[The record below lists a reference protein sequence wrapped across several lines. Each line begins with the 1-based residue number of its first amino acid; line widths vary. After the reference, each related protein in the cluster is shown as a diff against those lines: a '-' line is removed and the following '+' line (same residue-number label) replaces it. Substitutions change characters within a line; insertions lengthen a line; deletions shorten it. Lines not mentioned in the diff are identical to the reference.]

1 MTVRNIFDF
10 LNELYPIDTACD
22 FDNPGILVGDC
33 EQKVSKALVSLDCT
47 LHTIEVAKNNGCEL
61 IITHHPVIFH
71 PLKNLLKGSVAY
83 ELASNNIAVISMHT
97 NLDIGDGGINDSLAK
112 TLKLQNIKTIVCDD
126 GYVLKGGDVET
137 TNANNFADYLKEI
150 LGGRIKFVDAKKPIA
165 KVLLCGGS
173 GGDYLYEA
181 KKHNFD
187 ALVTAD
193 IKHNF
198 FLEAKDLG
206 VSLFDAG
213 HFNTEDVVIEP
224 LKDLLQNKFP
234 KISFLSD
241 HTTFIEYK

>member
-10 LNELYPIDTACD
+10 LDKLYPVSTACD
-22 FDNPGILVGDC
+22 FDNPGILIGDS
-33 EQKVSKALVSLDCT
+33 EQTVTKTLVSLDCT
-47 LHTIEVAKNNGCEL
+47 LNTVETAKENGCEL

-71 PLKNLLKGSVAY
+71 PLKSLLKGSVAY

-97 NLDIGDGGINDSLAK
+97 NLDIGVGGVNDSLAN
-112 TLKLQNIKTIVCDD
+112 TLELQNIETVVCDD
-126 GYVLKGGDVET
+126 GYVLKGGNVNT
-137 TNANNFADYLKEI
+137 ASANEFANYLKEI

-173 GGDYLYEA
+173 GGDYIYEA

-193 IKHNF
+193 VKHNF

-224 LKDLLQNKFP
+224 LKELLENKFP
-234 KISFLSD
+234 EIDFISD